1 MISLNRV
8 LEVPETCVRVRSIE
22 MVSIASV
29 PRRILSA
36 NSILDNLVVV
46 IGILKNAD
54 GWRYLLRHSAAFSQ
68 GKTIGRGF

>member
-1 MISLNRV
+1 MIPLIRV
-8 LEVPETCVRVRSIE
+8 LEVPDSCVRVRSNKVAP
-22 MVSIASV
+22 MVSVLRGIC
-29 PRRILSA
+29 SA
-36 NSILDNLVVV
+36 DSILDNLVVV

>member
-8 LEVPETCVRVRSIE
+8 LEVPETCVRVRSVE
-22 MVSIASV
+22 VVSIASV

-54 GWRYLLRHSAAFSQ
+54 GWR
-68 GKTIGRGF
+68 